1 MRQIAIE
8 QSTFERLQQHARPL
22 VDTPDSVIVRALDAL
37 DRSGPT
43 EEQSVETRPTLPPAL
58 KVDVPIMTFGPNGP
72 LPDVMHT
79 RMLAASIDGQSVKS
93 NWNNVL
99 RLMLMRAKEHYGD
112 FEELRRR
119 CAVNIV
125 PQEKGDDGYRHLP
138 QAGLSY
144 QGVNANAAAN
154 AIVALAK
161 DIGTSLDVD
170 FEWRNKEQA
179 AHPGRRGRI
188 QVPARR
194 QSARTP

>member
-1 MRQIAIE
+1 M
-8 QSTFERLQQHARPL
+8 
-22 VDTPDSVIVRALDAL
+22 
-37 DRSGPT
+37 
-43 EEQSVETRPTLPPAL
+43 
-58 KVDVPIMTFGPNGP
+58 
-72 LPDVMHT
+72 
-79 RMLAASIDGQSVKS
+79 
-93 NWNNVL
+93 
-99 RLMLMRAKEHYGD
+99 
-112 FEELRRR
+112 
-119 CAVNIV
+119 NIV

-161 DIGTSLDVD
+161 DIGASLDVD
-170 FEWRNKEQA
+170 FEWRSKEQA